1 MEESH
6 LPKQAR
12 KKSIAVAVLP
22 ISDSR
27 TEADD
32 KSGKIIREK
41 LEDAGH
47 QVKEYGICLDEGE
60 HIVKQLSDWLADSSI
75 QAMIFTGGTGI
86 GARDITVEMVTSY
99 FTKPLDGFGE
109 LFRFLSYT
117 EDVGSKALLSRAAAG
132 AIGLQVVFLL
142 PGSSKAVAL
151 AMDKLILPE
160 LPHIA
165 HELTKHLE
173 D

>member
-6 LPKQAR
+6 LPQLAR
-12 KKSIAVAVLP
+12 EKSIAVAVLT

-41 LEDAGH
+41 LENAGH
-47 QVKEYGICLDEGE
+47 HVKEYGICLDEGE
-60 HIVKQLSDWLADSSI
+60 HITEQLSVWLSDATI

-86 GARDITVEMVTSY
+86 GLRDVTVEMVTPY

-117 EDVGSKALLSRAAAG
+117 EDVGSKAMLSRAAAG
-132 AIGLQVVFLL
+132 AIGEQVVFLL

-160 LPHIA
+160 LPHIV
-165 HELTKHLE
+165 HELTKHLKG
-173 D
+173 

>member
-6 LPKQAR
+6 LPQQAR
-12 KKSIAVAVLP
+12 KKSISVAVLT
-22 ISDSR
+22 ISDTR
-27 TEADD
+27 TAAND

-47 QVKEYGICLDEGE
+47 HVQEYGICLDEGE
-60 HIVKQLSDWLADSSI
+60 HIVRQLSDWLADSAI

-86 GARDITVEMVTSY
+86 GARDVTVEMVTPY

-132 AIGLQVVFLL
+132 AVGVQAVFLL
-142 PGSSKAVAL
+142 PGSSKAVTL

-160 LPHIA
+160 LPHIV
-165 HELTKHLE
+165 HELTKHLGE
-173 D
+173 